1 MTLQESLDE
10 LIAQEGEL
18 AEIEDELEALAD
30 RLGAYRSRLTV
41 EIAKRETAAS

>member
-18 AEIEDELEALAD
+18 AEIEDELEALTD

-41 EIAKRETAAS
+41 EIAKRETAA